1 MSACSVTGK
10 ETEAYGKSAA
20 QISLTDDEI
29 VKTLKLSGFDEIYSS
44 AYVSIRYTQG
54 SRYKVV
60 ARGTAKAFADADI
73 FVSGG
78 TLTINNK
85 EKDINIGGDD
95 SSDELKLEITAP
107 DINNICNVGKMS
119 FTTQSFKTR
128 ELTISNSGVLD
139 FDGDKASSRDTKIVN
154 QGVLHLAVD
163 VKGASMDYGNSGVCT
178 TNGTFTLDE
187 SYKYVNQGKSDFDGS
202 VTARDIDI
210 SNTGVDTQSCK
221 LKSDDLK
228 MSVGGRSDYD
238 MSFTGGRA
246 DLTCSGVGDFDLSLD
261 CRRIDVM
268 ASGRIGL
275 ELSGTADNTDFT
287 GSGVSNIDTSRL
299 NKF

>member
-1 MSACSVTGK
+1 M
-10 ETEAYGKSAA
+10 
-20 QISLTDDEI
+20 
-29 VKTLKLSGFDEIYSS
+29 
-44 AYVSIRYTQG
+44 
-54 SRYKVV
+54 
-60 ARGTAKAFADADI
+60 
-73 FVSGG
+73 
-78 TLTINNK
+78 
-85 EKDINIGGDD
+85 
-95 SSDELKLEITAP
+95 
-107 DINNICNVGKMS
+107 
-119 FTTQSFKTR
+119 
-128 ELTISNSGVLD
+128 
-139 FDGDKASSRDTKIVN
+139 
-154 QGVLHLAVD
+154 LHLAID
-163 VKGASMDYGNSGVCT
+163 VKGASLDYGNSGVCT

-187 SYKYVNQGKSDFDGS
+187 SYKYANQGKSDFDGS

-228 MSVGGRSDYD
+228 MFVGGRSDYD
-238 MSFTGGRA
+238 MSFAGGRA